1 MIEALRIHAL
11 VRIAHASW
19 SLSAA
24 QLSMCMRRY
33 AGRLWLFWE
42 RQRHGTM
49 PVTLLGTGRRPRG
62 DLTTKNNQSRYH
74 ENNY

>member
-24 QLSMCMRRY
+24 QLSMYVRRY
-33 AGRLWLFWE
+33 AGRL
-42 RQRHGTM
+42 
-49 PVTLLGTGRRPRG
+49 
-62 DLTTKNNQSRYH
+62 
-74 ENNY
+74 

>member
-11 VRIAHASW
+11 VRIPHASG
-19 SLSAA
+19 SLSVA

-33 AGRLWLFWE
+33 AGRLWHFWE

-49 PVTLLGTGRRPRG
+49 PVTLLGTGRKRTKRG
-62 DLTTKNNQSRYH
+62 APSKNINPTGTP
-74 ENNY
+74 